1 MQQNMS
7 NQCDSSWPWQG
18 TWGDY
23 SSSPGSQHK
32 TLAGRV
38 EHLRLSGVCPYTPE
52 PVDSS
57 WEHVSLLFLCHECN
71 FWTKKDQKFGLK
83 SFFKHCALALYFR
96 WAAEVHYSHYWLF
109 CDKSHL
115 CLQWTWGLEQQRT
128 LQSESVWKKNISTYK
143 QTNKQTD
150 QNRKNIYFSRS
161 RYSNKPWTGW
171 VSSAENQTQLQSS

>member
-7 NQCDSSWPWQG
+7 HQCDSSWPWQG

-23 SSSPGSQHK
+23 SSSPGSPHK

-71 FWTKKDQKFGLK
+71 FWTKKRSEIWIKIIFSSTVCLLCISDELQKFITHIIDFPVINHIFV
-83 SFFKHCALALYFR
+83 SN
-96 WAAEVHYSHYWLF
+96 
-109 CDKSHL
+109 
-115 CLQWTWGLEQQRT
+115 GLEALNNKGPSKARVSGRKT
-128 LQSESVWKKNISTYK
+128 LAH
-143 QTNKQTD
+143 TNKQTD
-150 QNRKNIYFSRS
+150 QNRKNIYFSSS
-161 RYSNKPWTGW
+161 RYSNKPCTGW
-171 VSSAENQTQLQSS
+171 VSSAENQTQIKSS